1 MEMWTKYE
9 NFALL
14 FYNASVLELFSLLPL
29 IHLVIYYSSR
39 DGDRNTTKILVALRK
54 ALWGVWVI
62 HSYRLEGKSII
73 FWDLLHV
80 HHELYDESLE
90 AYNF

>member
-54 ALWGVWVI
+54 ALWVFGSFIRIDW
-62 HSYRLEGKSII
+62 KA
-73 FWDLLHV
+73 
-80 HHELYDESLE
+80 SLSSFE
-90 AYNF
+90 IYCTYTMNYMTKA